1 MCGHRQQ
8 FQCDEYRSAVVVVLI
23 FFIFIQQWF
32 RAGHAMN
39 AAVATRSALYAMG
52 TVGFWKR
59 KITPAQVW
67 EIRFSLIK

>member
-8 FQCDEYRSAVVVVLI
+8 FQRDEYHSAVVLVLI
-23 FFIFIQQWF
+23 FSIFIQQGF
-32 RAGHAMN
+32 QAGHAMN
-39 AAVATRSALYAMG
+39 AAAVTRSALYAMG

-67 EIRFSLIK
+67 KIRFSLIK